1 MIRFKNPLDLPD
13 PLDFILVVS
22 YTVAGVGIL
31 LAWFLFVISI
41 FHNQPWPY
49 GVFVLF
55 SPALLGI
62 LLLGIDRGKK

>member
-1 MIRFKNPLDLPD
+1 MIRFKNPLDLPE

-31 LAWFLFVISI
+31 SAWFLFVISI
-41 FHNQPWPY
+41 FHNPLPY